1 MNLIINGF
9 SDLWLVVML
18 IPIVVALVITILLNI
33 DMNNTDTVLILPNFE
48 VVWFVIPVI
57 VFLCCGLVTFRIGTM
72 QHSSS
77 FHDILISLTAS
88 QWQWEGSIITA
99 INILL
104 IGDYL
109 NVAFN
114 RSSSDVL
121 HSYSLLDF
129 RVHTDCMPGK
139 IIEFRVVVIEEIECY
154 INCQELCGYRHS
166 GITLILEL

>member
-1 MNLIINGF
+1 MINGF
-9 SDLWLVVML
+9 SDLWLVVIL
-18 IPIVVALVITILLNI
+18 IPMVVALVITILLNMDI
-33 DMNNTDTVLILPNFE
+33 NNVNAVLMLPNFE

-57 VFLCCGLVTFRIGTM
+57 VFICCGLVTFGIGTM

-129 RVHTDCMPGK
+129 RVHTDCMPRK
-139 IIEFRVVVIEEIECY
+139 IIEFGVIVMEEIECY
-154 INCQELCGYRHS
+154 VNCQELCGYGHS
-166 GITLILEL
+166 GMSLILEL